1 MQNGLMHMIF
11 VALLKGQDD
20 GGVLNFI
27 VRNLPQKM
35 VNAIE
40 TRLLFVDRLNYL
52 PRRLVNFGCGLAS
65 LFWP

>member
-1 MQNGLMHMIF
+1 MQIGLMHMIF
-11 VALLKGQDD
+11 VALLEGQND

-35 VNAIE
+35 VNAVK
-40 TRLLFVDRLNYL
+40 TSLLFVDRLNYL
-52 PRRLVNFGCGLAS
+52 PRCLVNFGCGLAL